1 MGTTVNAFSEALET
15 SVLNPLLILL
25 TTAIALVSLGLGG
38 IVMWILFAYIFTGAT
53 ETTPV
58 VVGISISL
66 ATVGSLMAGIVGMI
80 GYAAAEN
87 RDPTFADFT
96 TALRNR
102 GGTVYANIFV
112 TTLIYAIM
120 IGLFFVSVEA
130 MAHTDDA
137 MGDSVGAGFYFI
149 FGVGIFSP
157 IFITLT
163 SIFQF
168 FTVAI
173 VLGNATATGSFNI
186 AFGIVKR
193 NPLSV
198 FGYTLLR
205 GSILGFLVVGGVAI
219 GMLFASATPVL
230 IIASIPFVILIIIAL
245 TVFYA
250 YPTYYYLSLSET
262 SVEAPI

>member
-25 TTAIALVSLGLGG
+25 TAAMTLVSLGLGG
-38 IVMWILFAYIFTGAT
+38 IVMWVLFAYIFTGAT
-53 ETTPV
+53 ETTPI

-80 GYAAAEN
+80 GYAADEN
-87 RDPTFADFT
+87 RDPTFADFIT
-96 TALRNR
+96 TLRNR
-102 GGTVYANIFV
+102 GGTVYANIFL

-130 MAHTDDA
+130 MAHTDD
-137 MGDSVGAGFYFI
+137 MGDSVGAGFYLI
-149 FGVGIFSP
+149 FGVGIFLP

-173 VLGNATATGSFNI
+173 VLGNATATGSFNT

-205 GSILGFLVVGGVAI
+205 GSIFGFLVVGGVAI

-230 IIASIPFVILIIIAL
+230 IIASIPLVIVIIISL

-262 SVEAPI
+262 SVEAPV